1 MSRLT
6 PIRVGV
12 ALLAVLLV
20 AGVVAF
26 RSGPGDLTVTASFP
40 RAVGLYAGDDVRV
53 VGVPVGTI
61 TKISAAG
68 DHVEVTMRVSR
79 STPVAADTGAV
90 IVPPGVLSARYVQ
103 LTRPWLSGPRL
114 ADGARIGPD
123 RTRAP
128 LELDDVTRQLNRFL
142 TALGPQ
148 GAGADGALGRLVDA
162 SATALGGN
170 GTALRTTLA
179 DLARALDA
187 VGSSRGDIVATVEQL
202 QTFVSALAGSDQAVR
217 TLENGLGDVS
227 TQLADQRAQL
237 RSTVRNISTVV
248 TAVDRF
254 VRTNRGEIDADVAL
268 LTRLTTTLKDRE
280 RELTEIADLGA
291 IGTEGI
297 FGAANLTTGVLEAR
311 VDLSALFNSP
321 STQVCQVLQGL
332 MLPQVCGSS
341 VPSASYGSKR

>member
-1 MSRLT
+1 MSRLG

-12 ALLAVLLV
+12 AVLALLLA

-53 VGVPVGTI
+53 VGVPVGKI
-61 TKISAAG
+61 TKVAAAG

-103 LTRPWLSGPRL
+103 LTKPWLDGPRL
-114 ADGARIGPD
+114 ADGARIGAD

-128 LELDDVTRQLNRFL
+128 LELDDVTRELNRFL
-142 TALGPQ
+142 AALGPQ
-148 GAGADGALGRLVDA
+148 GADAHGALGRLVDA

-170 GTALRTTLA
+170 GAALRSTLA
-179 DLARALDA
+179 DLAKALDA
-187 VGSSRGDIVATVEQL
+187 VGSSRGDIVATIEQL
-202 QTFVSALAGSDQAVR
+202 QTFVSTLAGSDRAVR
-217 TLENGLGDVS
+217 TFEQGLADVS
-227 TQLADQRAQL
+227 TQLAGQRVQL
-237 RSTVRNISTVV
+237 RTTVRNIRTVV
-248 TAVDRF
+248 TTVDRF
-254 VRTNRGEIDADVAL
+254 VRTNRGQIDADVAL

-280 RELTEIADLGA
+280 RELNEIADLGA
-291 IGTEGI
+291 VGTEAI
-297 FGAANLTTGVLEAR
+297 FGAANLTTGVLETR

-332 MLPQVCGSS
+332 LLPQICGSS
-341 VPSASYGSKR
+341 VPRTTYGGKR